1 MREPGYYWVRVT
13 EPVCDGGGVVDEVTG
28 PPEIARWEDLRWYRM
43 GMEGPVADQY
53 DVHVLYPELRVPP
66 PPDAQ
71 ASIELLR
78 FAVAVNGELGEDE
91 ATYGSWEF
99 GDLERAMVAIHRAF
113 GERLSFLLKA
123 IKW

>member
-13 EPVCDGGGVVDEVTG
+13 EPVCDRGGVVDEKTG
-28 PPEIARWEDLRWYRM
+28 DPEIARWEDLRWYRM

-53 DVHVLYPELRVPP
+53 DVHVLAPELPIPP
-66 PPDAQ
+66 LPDAQ

-78 FAVAVNGELGEDE
+78 FAVAVSGELGEDE
-91 ATYGSWEF
+91 TVYRGWEF
-99 GDLERAMVAIHRAF
+99 GDLERVMVFIHRAF
-113 GERLSFLLKA
+113 AERLTFLLKA

>member
-1 MREPGYYWVRVT
+1 MREQGYYWVRVT
-13 EPVCDGGGVVDEVTG
+13 EPVCDGGGIIDEVEAE
-28 PPEIARWEDLRWYRM
+28 PEIARWQDLRWYRM

-53 DVHVLYPELRVPP
+53 EVRVLAPELPIPP
-66 PPDAQ
+66 LPDAQ

-78 FAVAVNGELGEDE
+78 FAVAASTELGEDE
-91 ATYGSWEF
+91 SVYGGWEF

-113 GERLSFLLKA
+113 GERLTFLLRA